1 MTDAA
6 TPTSAPAEPRLTV
19 WYDGACPLCAREI
32 ALMRRL
38 DETGQVNFVDLETT
52 QETPLPRQAMLDR
65 FHVSAPDG
73 TTRAGAAAFAALWRQ
88 LPATRPLGRLAS
100 WPPLLAVLERAY
112 DLFLRFRPRLQA
124 LVRRWDARRQGR
136 PG

>member
-1 MTDAA
+1 VTDAPA
-6 TPTSAPAEPRLTV
+6 QAPASAKPGLTV

-52 QETPLPRQAMLDR
+52 LDTPLPREAMLER
-65 FHVSAPDG
+65 FHVTAPDG
-73 TTRAGAAAFAALWRQ
+73 AMRSGAAAFAALWGQ

-100 WPPLLAVLERAY
+100 WPPLLAVLEHAY

-124 LVRRWDARRQGR
+124 VVRRWDARRQDR